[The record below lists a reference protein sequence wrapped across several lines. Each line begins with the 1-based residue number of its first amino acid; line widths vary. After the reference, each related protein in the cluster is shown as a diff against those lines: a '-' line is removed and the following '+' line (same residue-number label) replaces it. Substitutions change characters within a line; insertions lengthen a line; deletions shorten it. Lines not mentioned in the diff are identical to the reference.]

1 MPPRIPPTPWV
12 SLLSEHR
19 PLGKEAVPW
28 SLILSDIRGMQKPTL
43 ASCGPSR
50 WGFLFTLHPASYSPF
65 RKQGC
70 YGDSSAKA
78 LTMSSRSLICTNE
91 NPLTLTFTESQL
103 CSSSRGALV

>member
-1 MPPRIPPTPWV
+1 M
-12 SLLSEHR
+12 
-19 PLGKEAVPW
+19 
-28 SLILSDIRGMQKPTL
+28 ILSDIRGMQKPTL